1 MADTK
6 KFKTVDEPT
15 EEEKAIDSVMEEAD
29 KNDDVFVMNLKTP
42 FEWEGK
48 KYERLTFNWTRLTG
62 RDSIDVEREM
72 TLRGRGSLLPEAS
85 SEFQMRIAA
94 RACMEGISFEG
105 LRELP
110 LNVSFAI
117 QRKARGFLLNLQ
129 F

>member
-15 EEEKAIDSVMEEAD
+15 EEEKAIDSVLEEAD
-29 KNDDVFVMNLKTP
+29 TNDDVFVMKLNAP

-48 KYERLTFNWTRLTG
+48 EYERLTFNWTRLTG

-72 TLRGRGSLLPEAS
+72 TLLGRGTATPEFS
-85 SEFQMRIAA
+85 TEFQMRIAA
-94 RACMEGISFEG
+94 RACMEGISFDG
-105 LRELP
+105 LRALP
-110 LNVSFAI
+110 LNVFSAI
-117 QRKARGFLLNLQ
+117 QRKARNFLLSLR